1 MLGAGVGRNI
11 LILWSNAE
19 PSGEMTKFMALTR
32 EEGSFFYTGSPDP
45 VDNIATI
52 QWSAP
57 FTGSLRH
64 QIIYKLSALKGGGV
78 LETRSKAYKHGRDRI
93 MVHSIVFPHLSS
105 DSVAAPSQ
113 QRCAHHERL
122 TGHCGIGLPLKN
134 N

>member
-1 MLGAGVGRNI
+1 MIRGP
-11 LILWSNAE
+11 WSNAE
-19 PSGEMTKFMALTR
+19 RSGEMTKFMALTR
-32 EEGSFFYTGSPDP
+32 GGGSFFYTVSCSRRRTPCTTSRPFYGRRPSPGRFAIRSYTSSP
-45 VDNIATI
+45 V
-52 QWSAP
+52 
-57 FTGSLRH
+57 
-64 QIIYKLSALKGGGV
+64 SALKGGGV